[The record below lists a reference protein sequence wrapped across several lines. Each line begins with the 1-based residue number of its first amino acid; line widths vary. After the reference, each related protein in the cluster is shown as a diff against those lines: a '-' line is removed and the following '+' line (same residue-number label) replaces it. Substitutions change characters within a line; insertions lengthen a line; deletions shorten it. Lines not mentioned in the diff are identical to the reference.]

1 MTYVLVGLYGNA
13 NGQIEFSTLP
23 RGVQQLY
30 EFNVVFINVWQLTPF
45 YISQLQIWYLIPV
58 IKPFVRAGFIAWA
71 LRRLLKAERAVTIL
85 APKMPSLRSS
95 TQDN

>member
-30 EFNVVFINVWQLTPF
+30 EFNVVFINVWQLNSFLYFATSDLVFDSSHQAVRKSWF
-45 YISQLQIWYLIPV
+45 YRLGP
-58 IKPFVRAGFIAWA
+58 ATIAQSGKSRHYSGSEDA
-71 LRRLLKAERAVTIL
+71 L
-85 APKMPSLRSS
+85 S
-95 TQDN
+95 